1 MHQSKIEQA
10 QEKMEELRRELRSEV
25 EEEVRSNLR
34 RRTWRNALL
43 RVFGCCGIYLVT
55 LLAVPVF
62 LAYLVARTGFIEVPF
77 LSSRVAHERAAPRTV
92 AVTPVDA
99 GRLLTEKL
107 RSVLASA
114 FGGSAAGGSGAAVP
128 ERVTI
133 TFSESELSGLLRSAL
148 AADQRVPAI
157 TRNTAQ
163 VAVSADGVE
172 LFARVTGSGNRESTV
187 LLRGV
192 PALQGDKLIAEF
204 REVAIGNL
212 GIPRFIA
219 NTAARS
225 FLSQLP
231 TLRFGGEGPLPSFTI
246 ERITLADG
254 AVHITLKHAKP

>member
-1 MHQSKIEQA
+1 
-10 QEKMEELRRELRSEV
+10 MEELRQELRSEV

-43 RVFGCCGIYLVT
+43 RIFGCCGIYLVT
-55 LLAVPVF
+55 LLAVPAF
-62 LAYLVARTGFIEVPF
+62 LAYLVARTGLIDVPF
-77 LSSRVAHERAAPRTV
+77 LSDRVAHERAVPSTV

-99 GRLLTEKL
+99 GRLLTKKL
-107 RSVLASA
+107 SSVLP
-114 FGGSAAGGSGAAVP
+114 SGREFP

-163 VAVSADGVE
+163 VAVGTDEIE

-192 PALQGDKLIAEF
+192 PVLKDGKLIAEF

-212 GIPRFIA
+212 GIPRFIV
-219 NTAARS
+219 NTIARS

-231 TLRFGGEGPLPSFTI
+231 ALRFGGEGPLPSLTI

-254 AVHITLKHAKP
+254 AVHITLKRETGAPASQ

>member
-1 MHQSKIEQA
+1 
-10 QEKMEELRRELRSEV
+10 MEELRRELRSEV

-55 LLAVPVF
+55 LLSVPI
-62 LAYLVARTGFIEVPF
+62 LIAYLVARTGLIEVPF
-77 LSSRVAHERAAPRTV
+77 LSSRVAHERVAPRTV

-107 RSVLASA
+107 RSVLPS
-114 FGGSAAGGSGAAVP
+114 GGEFP

-148 AADQRVPAI
+148 AADQRVPQI

-163 VAVSADGVE
+163 VAVGTDGIE
-172 LFARVTGSGNRESTV
+172 LFARVTASGNRESTV
-187 LLRGV
+187 LVRGV
-192 PALQGDKLIAEF
+192 PTLQGDKFIAEF

-212 GIPRFIA
+212 GVPRFLA
-219 NTAARS
+219 NTVARS

-231 TLRFGGEGPLPSFTI
+231 ALRFGGEGPLPSFVI

-254 AVHITLKHAKP
+254 AVHVTLKREAETKK

>member
-1 MHQSKIEQA
+1 
-10 QEKMEELRRELRSEV
+10 MEELRRELRSEV

-55 LLAVPVF
+55 LLAVPAF
-62 LAYLVARTGFIEVPF
+62 LAYLVARTGLIEVPF
-77 LSSRVAHERAAPRTV
+77 LSGRVAHERAAPRTV

-99 GRLLTEKL
+99 GKLLTEKL
-107 RSVLASA
+107 RSVLPS
-114 FGGSAAGGSGAAVP
+114 GGEFP

-157 TRNTAQ
+157 TRDTAQ
-163 VAVSADGVE
+163 VAVGTDGIE
-172 LFARVTGSGNRESTV
+172 LFARVTGSGDRESTV

-192 PALQGDKLIAEF
+192 PVLRDGKLIAEF

-212 GIPRFIA
+212 GIPRFIV
-219 NTAARS
+219 NTIARS

-231 TLRFGGEGPLPSFTI
+231 TPQFGGMGPLPSFAI
-246 ERITLADG
+246 EQITLADG
-254 AVHITLKHAKP
+254 AVHATLKRTKAER